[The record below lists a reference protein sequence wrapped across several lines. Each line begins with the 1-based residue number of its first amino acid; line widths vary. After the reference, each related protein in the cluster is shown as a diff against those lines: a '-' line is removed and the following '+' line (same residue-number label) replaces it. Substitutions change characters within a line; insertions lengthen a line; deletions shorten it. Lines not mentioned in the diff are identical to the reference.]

1 MNGTILNLGP
11 LEILAIL
18 IMALLVLGPERL
30 PGLMRGFGTA
40 LRRIREM
47 YVGFVTEFRA
57 ELQPIAEEV
66 DSVTRE
72 IQGELAAIREAA
84 DIRSVLQPVAE
95 DLSKATDLSR
105 PLPQPASGPGSGA
118 AAQIEAPAWGYSQ
131 LNDGQAAAD
140 KPADKPAETPVDALA
155 ETPPVVTVDT
165 PVDAAAEPDPV
176 IAPPRVMTVEEA
188 ILGPHREAQRAAAE
202 AAEAAAD
209 SAAAPPVAD
218 TAAAAAQAAVA
229 AVMGVKTPEPAAPNI
244 KRAAP
249 FSIDEPQPIM
259 DTSAAS
265 AQIHRNMLMAAFS
278 RTQIELKPDNPWR
291 LFETPVRSDQL
302 DEDSPWKG

>member
-84 DIRSVLQPVAE
+84 DIRSVLQPVSE
-95 DLSKATDLSR
+95 DLTKATDLSR
-105 PLPQPASGPGSGA
+105 PVTPSSPAPGSGP
-118 AAQIEAPAWGYSQ
+118 AAQIDAPAWGYSQ

-140 KPADKPAETPVDALA
+140 NPADAPGAEAA
-155 ETPPVVTVDT
+155 VDT
-165 PVDAAAEPDPV
+165 VVDTAAQPDPV
-176 IAPPRVMTVEEA
+176 IAPPRAMTVEEA
-188 ILGPHREAQRAAAE
+188 ILGPHREAQRAAAAL
-202 AAEAAAD
+202 AAAEMPAVDDATAAGVLGSTAPEAAA
-209 SAAAPPVAD
+209 S
-218 TAAAAAQAAVA
+218 
-229 AVMGVKTPEPAAPNI
+229 NI

-249 FSIDEPQPIM
+249 FSIDEPQPVM

-265 AQIHRNMLMAAFS
+265 FQMHRHMLMASFS